1 MSRNVLAL
9 VGLVLCGGVL
19 GTIAVRAKE
28 RTYTVPVHEEPQVIP
43 AALVGAVPDGFT
55 KRAFDVDGMCC
66 QGCSAKLHGALL
78 AVDGVR
84 AAAVD
89 PVLHRAEALVRTDV
103 EPANLERAL
112 TFDKY
117 VAHAR

>member
-9 VGLVLCGGVL
+9 LLLVVCGAVL

-28 RTYTVPVHEEPQVIP
+28 RNYTVPVRDE
-43 AALVGAVPDGFT
+43 AVPFALAGDVPSGFT
-55 KRAFDVDGMCC
+55 KVAFDVQGMCC
-66 QGCSAKLHGALL
+66 QGCSAKLYAAML
-78 AVDGVR
+78 AVDGVS

-89 PVLHRAEALVRTDV
+89 PVLARAEALVRTDV
-103 EPANLERAL
+103 APATVEHAL

-117 VAHAR
+117 TAHLR

>member
-1 MSRNVLAL
+1 MSRNLLAL
-9 VGLVLCGGVL
+9 AGLVLCAAVL

-28 RTYTVPVHEEPQVIP
+28 RTYTVPVHEEPRVIP
-43 AALVGAVPDGFT
+43 TALTGAVPDGFT
-55 KRAFDVDGMCC
+55 KRAFDVDGICC

-84 AAAVD
+84 EAAVD

-103 EPANLERAL
+103 EPATLERAL